1 MANTYK
7 NAKVDLT
14 TTNATTVLT
23 TPVGSTNIIK
33 SMLVSED
40 SGNADTITLTITDT
54 DSAVFSLFKVKAVSA
69 NTTVELLT
77 QPLVLQ
83 DSEILKATA
92 ATANRLHLVVSYLEI
107 SQDKSMNLGNIFKKL
122 APLAINA
129 IAPGIGQ
136 GLGSP
141 AVMSLLSGAL
151 GGEKPQNMLKG
162 FLLDK
167 LGLPA
172 GLSALGRSNK
182 GTDPY
187 TGQDMLSLLYRGQ
200 DGRLNKGTEPT
211 QTQRTDATTENVQPG
226 FTPKTYAGEF
236 AQALGFEDSM
246 IGKLLNTNLGE
257 GLAAGLLAQLLAS
270 GDEEEKSPYGF
281 EQRPFGAGGPG
292 GQVGGLPIIGKAQGG
307 EMQFPR
313 RDGGIDPSE
322 GSGTKDDVPAMLT
335 AGEFVLTKDA
345 VKGLGNGNQRLGIQ
359 RAYDMMGNLERM
371 A

>member
-1 MANTYK
+1 M
-7 NAKVDLT
+7 
-14 TTNATTVLT
+14 
-23 TPVGSTNIIK
+23 NI
-33 SMLVSED
+33 
-40 SGNADTITLTITDT
+40 
-54 DSAVFSLFKVKAVSA
+54 
-69 NTTVELLT
+69 
-77 QPLVLQ
+77 
-83 DSEILKATA
+83 
-92 ATANRLHLVVSYLEI
+92 
-107 SQDKSMNLGNIFKKL
+107 GNILKKL
-122 APLAINA
+122 APIAINA
-129 IAPGIGQ
+129 IAPGMGK

-151 GGEKPQNMLKG
+151 GGEKPQNFLKG
-162 FLLDK
+162 ALLDK
-167 LGLPA
+167 LGLPS
-172 GLSALGRSNK
+172 GLSALYKGQEGRLNK
-182 GTDPY
+182 GTDP
-187 TGQDMLSLLYRGQ
+187 MLSLLYSGQ
-200 DGRLNKGTEPT
+200 EGRLNKGTEPT
-211 QTQRTDATTENVQPG
+211 QTQRTDAPTTNVQSKPA

-281 EQRPFGAGGPG
+281 EQRPFGGGGPG

-307 EMQFPR
+307 EMKFPR

>member
-1 MANTYK
+1 
-7 NAKVDLT
+7 
-14 TTNATTVLT
+14 
-23 TPVGSTNIIK
+23 
-33 SMLVSED
+33 
-40 SGNADTITLTITDT
+40 
-54 DSAVFSLFKVKAVSA
+54 
-69 NTTVELLT
+69 
-77 QPLVLQ
+77 
-83 DSEILKATA
+83 
-92 ATANRLHLVVSYLEI
+92 
-107 SQDKSMNLGNIFKKL
+107 MNLGNILKKL
-122 APLAINA
+122 APIAINA
-129 IAPGIGQ
+129 IAPGMGK

-151 GGEKPQNMLKG
+151 GGEKPQNFLKG
-162 FLLDK
+162 ALLDK
-167 LGLPA
+167 LGLGSLKQKFKPES
-172 GLSALGRSNK
+172 L
-182 GTDPY
+182 
-187 TGQDMLSLLYRGQ
+187 TGFEEFTQLVR
-200 DGRLNKGTEPT
+200 PT
-211 QTQRTDATTENVQPG
+211 QTQAQPQAQAQTTDATTENVQPA
-226 FTPKTYAGEF
+226 FTPKTYAGEL
-236 AQALGFEDSM
+236 AQTLGFEDSA
-246 IGKLLNTNLGE
+246 IGKLLNTNIGE

>member
-1 MANTYK
+1 
-7 NAKVDLT
+7 
-14 TTNATTVLT
+14 
-23 TPVGSTNIIK
+23 
-33 SMLVSED
+33 
-40 SGNADTITLTITDT
+40 
-54 DSAVFSLFKVKAVSA
+54 
-69 NTTVELLT
+69 
-77 QPLVLQ
+77 
-83 DSEILKATA
+83 
-92 ATANRLHLVVSYLEI
+92 
-107 SQDKSMNLGNIFKKL
+107 MNLGKIFKKL

-129 IAPGIGQ
+129 IAPGMGQ

-151 GGEKPQNMLKG
+151 SGKNPKDMLKG
-162 FLLDK
+162 ALLDK
-167 LGLPA
+167 LGLPS
-172 GLSALGRSNK
+172 GLSALYGGQEGRLSK
-182 GTDPY
+182 GTDPRLSILY
-187 TGQDMLSLLYRGQ
+187 GGQE
-200 DGRLNKGTEPT
+200 GRLNKGAEPT
-211 QTQRTDATTENVQPG
+211 QTQRTDASTTNVESKPA
-226 FTPKTYAGEF
+226 FTPKTYSGEF
-236 AQALGFEDSM
+236 AQTLGLEDSM

-292 GQVGGLPIIGKAQGG
+292 GQVGGLPITGMAQGG
-307 EMQFPR
+307 EMNFPR

-359 RAYDMMGNLERM
+359 KAYDMMNKLERM

>member
-1 MANTYK
+1 
-7 NAKVDLT
+7 
-14 TTNATTVLT
+14 
-23 TPVGSTNIIK
+23 
-33 SMLVSED
+33 
-40 SGNADTITLTITDT
+40 
-54 DSAVFSLFKVKAVSA
+54 
-69 NTTVELLT
+69 
-77 QPLVLQ
+77 
-83 DSEILKATA
+83 
-92 ATANRLHLVVSYLEI
+92 
-107 SQDKSMNLGNIFKKL
+107 MNLGNIFKKL

-129 IAPGIGQ
+129 IAPGMGQ

-162 FLLDK
+162 LLLDK
-167 LGLPA
+167 LGLPS

-200 DGRLNKGTEPT
+200 EGRLNKGAEPT
-211 QTQRTDATTENVQPG
+211 QTQRTDAKTENVQPG

-292 GQVGGLPIIGKAQGG
+292 GQIGGLPIIGKAQGG

-322 GSGTKDDVPAMLT
+322 GSGTRDDVPAMLT

>member
-1 MANTYK
+1 
-7 NAKVDLT
+7 
-14 TTNATTVLT
+14 
-23 TPVGSTNIIK
+23 
-33 SMLVSED
+33 
-40 SGNADTITLTITDT
+40 
-54 DSAVFSLFKVKAVSA
+54 
-69 NTTVELLT
+69 
-77 QPLVLQ
+77 
-83 DSEILKATA
+83 
-92 ATANRLHLVVSYLEI
+92 
-107 SQDKSMNLGNIFKKL
+107 MNLGNIFKKL

-129 IAPGIGQ
+129 IAPGMGQ

-167 LGLPA
+167 LGLPS

-200 DGRLNKGTEPT
+200 EGRLNKGTEPT

-257 GLAAGLLAQLLAS
+257 GLAVGLLAQLLAS

-322 GSGTKDDVPAMLT
+322 GSGTKDDVPAKLT

-345 VKGLGNGNQRLGIQ
+345 VKGLGDGNSRKGIQ
-359 RAYDMMGNLERM
+359 RAYNMMDQLEAR